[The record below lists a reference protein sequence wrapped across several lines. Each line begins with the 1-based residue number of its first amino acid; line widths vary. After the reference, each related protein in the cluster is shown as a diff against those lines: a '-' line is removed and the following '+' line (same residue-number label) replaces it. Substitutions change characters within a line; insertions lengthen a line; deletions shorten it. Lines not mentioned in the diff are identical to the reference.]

1 MAKIKEVITT
11 TTSTH
16 NVLASGTRLV
26 GNISSEEDFRIDGIV
41 EGDIS
46 CKGKIIIGRNSSIS
60 GDIECINIEILGKVT
75 GNILCT
81 ENAILRASAIIAGD
95 ITTSSIEIEPGVKF
109 NGRCSM
115 YKIEENNQ

>member
-26 GNISSEEDFRIDGIV
+26 GDISSEEDFRIDGII
-41 EGDIS
+41 EGNIT
-46 CKGKIIIGRNSSIS
+46 CKGKIIAGRNSSIN
-60 GDIECINIEILGKVT
+60 GNIECTNIELLGKVT

-81 ENAILRASAIIAGD
+81 ENSILRASAIVTGD

-109 NGRCSM
+109 EGKCSM
-115 YKIEENNQ
+115 YKKED